1 MSTKIKANSEDEYLT
16 STDNGR
22 TWKLTGTGSFNC
34 IYSYNKRLIGGSK
47 KNLGLL
53 YSDDGGISW
62 QSSNI
67 TSGNWGDVEY
77 SVDRI
82 YAGSFDD
89 NGIVYTTDN
98 GENWYYSTEEGNY
111 VSNAKSDSMLYMAG
125 STGVSSVYKGVA
137 NLIDINSS
145 TLSSG
150 NGSVYFNSLDRLEF
164 DLHSK
169 MLSNDEIDGILMI
182 IINKVVYPVLCDR
195 ILGTRKFIDASPYV
209 SLKNAQSKRIIVGN
223 DDPYKIYRYTS
234 IIDWENDIGMRK
246 IGTMTISDLLG
257 TDIDDVALSGSVIN
271 SNNNKKLDDLI
282 EKVQGFI
289 SYKKNLAF
297 ANGKKAITDCTI
309 NASADIVALSSSS
322 TMALNN
328 VDMLNTLDDSQKQSV
343 TLVLSKMLDM
353 IFTFDEPAIRSLI
366 NGALAETV
374 MDTAG
379 MIRLKLL
386 KANQE
391 LYQSKKSFVVD
402 PSSFKFTYNFY
413 KGLNEAFSKYM
424 SRMSSNISIVNSNG
438 DKDVILSASTFYKNE
453 EREELVD
460 EAVSVLKGT
469 SFKNDSYIVG
479 IQQNIDE
486 YFGKVKTVLKNSKEL
501 STSEKEDAIGK
512 ISHSFEYDDVIQSK
526 DILMTFFT
534 TLRTN
539 YYYSIQKNIPFK
551 FFKNY
556 NDSLDGFTEKEKD
569 RAYSYLNEIH
579 EKFLDR
585 CVELLQ
591 FQYDNYSNIEA
602 ASELLNSRCSF
613 EIDKKIKNFIK
624 RAEALTT
631 DDALDSLFLFTPQ
644 IYDVYYNNGSDF
656 ITMIENCFDSNKEVL

>member
-1 MSTKIKANSEDEYLT
+1 MSTKIKANSENEYLT

-271 SNNNKKLDDLI
+271 SNNNKKLDDII
-282 EKVQGFI
+282 EKVEGFI
-289 SYKKNLAF
+289 S
-297 ANGKKAITDCTI
+297 
-309 NASADIVALSSSS
+309 
-322 TMALNN
+322 
-328 VDMLNTLDDSQKQSV
+328 
-343 TLVLSKMLDM
+343 
-353 IFTFDEPAIRSLI
+353 
-366 NGALAETV
+366 
-374 MDTAG
+374 
-379 MIRLKLL
+379 
-386 KANQE
+386 
-391 LYQSKKSFVVD
+391 
-402 PSSFKFTYNFY
+402 
-413 KGLNEAFSKYM
+413 
-424 SRMSSNISIVNSNG
+424 
-438 DKDVILSASTFYKNE
+438 
-453 EREELVD
+453 
-460 EAVSVLKGT
+460 
-469 SFKNDSYIVG
+469 
-479 IQQNIDE
+479 
-486 YFGKVKTVLKNSKEL
+486 
-501 STSEKEDAIGK
+501 
-512 ISHSFEYDDVIQSK
+512 
-526 DILMTFFT
+526 
-534 TLRTN
+534 
-539 YYYSIQKNIPFK
+539 
-551 FFKNY
+551 
-556 NDSLDGFTEKEKD
+556 
-569 RAYSYLNEIH
+569 
-579 EKFLDR
+579 
-585 CVELLQ
+585 
-591 FQYDNYSNIEA
+591 
-602 ASELLNSRCSF
+602 
-613 EIDKKIKNFIK
+613 
-624 RAEALTT
+624 
-631 DDALDSLFLFTPQ
+631 
-644 IYDVYYNNGSDF
+644 
-656 ITMIENCFDSNKEVL
+656 